1 MKKKSFL
8 IQSLIIL
15 LLSVGI
21 VASFGIIPLPEY
33 STEINQ
39 ELNGEIFYHVEIQS
53 SNILPPAPDIVD
65 QCIFK
70 VDISTAI
77 IDEEKVICTSDLYQ
91 YSYDIYLNN
100 TEIDENQNLVLR
112 YWDNSSN
119 SEMTLVIN
127 PENSEIKKVNNEDV
141 SMGRSAY
148 EVNSLGEKLLNSWDM
163 REMSA
168 RSAGIFYQKN
178 SNIIEIFNVE
188 APTNYYFESLRWSPD
203 GNSIVALDT
212 ENEIIIFS
220 KNKIHE
226 PIKLHLS
233 SSYSPQFEGDEKVI
247 YQLIGW
253 NN

>member
-39 ELNGEIFYHVEIQS
+39 ELNGEIFYLVEIQS
-53 SNILPPAPDIVD
+53 SNILPPAPDVVD

-70 VDISTAI
+70 IDISSAI
-77 IDEEKVICTSDLYQ
+77 TDEEKVICTSDLYQ

-127 PENSEIKKVNNEDV
+127 L
-141 SMGRSAY
+141 
-148 EVNSLGEKLLNSWDM
+148 SL
-163 REMSA
+163 
-168 RSAGIFYQKN
+168 
-178 SNIIEIFNVE
+178 
-188 APTNYYFESLRWSPD
+188 
-203 GNSIVALDT
+203 
-212 ENEIIIFS
+212 
-220 KNKIHE
+220 IH
-226 PIKLHLS
+226 I
-233 SSYSPQFEGDEKVI
+233 
-247 YQLIGW
+247 
-253 NN
+253 